1 MGARARNVQIVPLA
15 HYRGAP
21 EDKIEFDNNGNLAPT
36 EHLHTLKLFKQKEP
50 SE

>member
-1 MGARARNVQIVPLA
+1 MRARTGNAQIIPLA

-21 EDKIEFDNNGNLAPT
+21 EDKIEFDNDGDLGHT
-36 EHLHTLKLFKQKEP
+36 EHLHTLELFKQKET